1 MVFSCYR
8 TIKTDFFYLSF
19 LLILG
24 FSVSATSF
32 TLCQGSWTAKMGTVG
47 SFSSP
52 RVADLNQDKVLD
64 IILGAGR
71 EEFQACDSAVIALDG
86 KTGALLWK
94 VEAKDQIFGSAALK
108 DINADGVLDPV
119 IGGRSA
125 ELIAID
131 GAKGEV
137 LWRFNPKVH
146 ADKDNQEHW
155 FNFYNPQFINDQN
168 KDGVDDILIS
178 NGGDVMAEPYDP
190 DRPPGYLVVVSGKD
204 GQLLARAPMPDGKET
219 YMSITISPR
228 KKGRDYDIVFGTGG
242 ETIGGNLYVGR
253 LSAVMKGD
261 LTAAKI
267 LESSKDKG
275 YIGPA
280 GKVDITGDGID
291 DIVVNA
297 VNGRLVAFDGKQYK
311 KLWEVV
317 RPNSE
322 SYSSMAIGYF
332 TPDATPDFFV
342 SYAQGVWPKLDWS
355 AQIMVNGKTGQVEF
369 SDSLGF
375 YQNTTPVVLD
385 WNNDGQDEILMSV
398 NFQEIKNVFQK
409 FFYNMLVIID
419 FKTEDVLQI
428 GDKFEG
434 NNLSSTPWI
443 GDLDAD
449 NNLDIIYCHGTNNR
463 HTYTFDGIK
472 IHRIKTT
479 LPLYK
484 KIIWGAY
491 QGSYYDG
498 IFHKE

>member
-1 MVFSCYR
+1 MLFSSFTTTRYDCS
-8 TIKTDFFYLSF
+8 YLYF

-24 FSVSATSF
+24 LSLSAATF
-32 TLCQGSWTAKMGTVG
+32 GICQGSWTAELGTVG
-47 SFSSP
+47 TFSSP
-52 RVADLNQDKVLD
+52 RVADLNQDTVLD

-71 EEFQACDSAVIALDG
+71 EEFQMCDSAVIALDG

-94 VEAKDQIFGSAALK
+94 VSAKDQIFGSAALA
-108 DINADGVLDPV
+108 DINADGILDPV

-131 GAKGEV
+131 GRQGKV
-137 LWRFNPKVH
+137 LWRFDPQKH
-146 ADKDNQEHW
+146 ADKTQQEHW
-155 FNFYNPQFINDQN
+155 FNFYNPQFIKDQN
-168 KDGVDDILIS
+168 GDGISDILTS
-178 NGGDVMAEPYDP
+178 NGGDVMVAPYDP
-190 DRPPGYLVVVSGKD
+190 KRPPGYLVVISGKD
-204 GQLLARAPMPDGKET
+204 GLLLGRAPMPDGKET
-219 YMSITISPR
+219 YMSITTSPR
-228 KKGRDYDIVFGTGG
+228 KRGRDYDIVFGTGG

-261 LTAAKI
+261 LSSAKV
-267 LESSKDKG
+267 LDSSRDKG

-280 GKVDITGDGID
+280 GKVDLTGDGVD

-297 VNGRLVAFDGKQYK
+297 VNGRLIAFNGKNYER
-311 KLWEVV
+311 LWEVV

-322 SYSSMAIGYF
+322 SYSSVAIGYF
-332 TPDATPDFFV
+332 TPDSTPDLFV

-355 AQIMVNGKTGQVEF
+355 AQIMVNGKTGAVEF

-419 FKTEDVLQI
+419 FKTAEVLQI
-428 GDKFEG
+428 GNRFDG

-443 GDLDAD
+443 GDLDSD

-472 IHRIKTT
+472 VHRIKTT

-484 KIIWGAY
+484 RIVWGAY
-491 QGSYYDG
+491 QGSHYDG